1 MESTE
6 KNMTN
11 YAEHT
16 ARRRKFQATNPAT
29 GEVISEWFP
38 VSTEQEIEA
47 AAVKAHRA
55 FLDFRKVD
63 PNLRAGFLESI
74 GDEIIELGDTLIR
87 KCVEETGLPEGR
99 IIGERQ
105 RTVNQLK
112 LFAGLV
118 RDGSW
123 VNARI
128 DTALPDRV
136 PVPRSDLRQMQIP
149 VGPVCVFEAS
159 NFPLAF
165 STAGGDTASALASGC
180 TVVAKSHSN
189 HPGTS
194 TLIASAIQKAVKKNG
209 MSDGTFTLLHGP
221 GKDVGIAIVTNP
233 LIKAVGFT
241 GSFSGGMA
249 LVNAASKRKE
259 PIPVYAEMGSVNP
272 VFVLPDACSS
282 VGQEVAARLVDSIT
296 LGSGQFCTNPGLI
309 VLLNTDH
316 LPDFLKAA
324 QQRIASISGT
334 PMLSSAIKRSYDRGV
349 DDLLKLPAV
358 SELAVGNDGGTPWQG
373 TPRLLMT
380 SFQAFM
386 SNKELSEEVF
396 GPCSIV
402 VVADDKSQILELAK
416 SLNGHLTATIH
427 GTSLDLDQ
435 YSELVDV
442 LELKAGRIILNGV
455 PTGVEVCHSMVHGG
469 PFPAT
474 SDSRSTS
481 VGTLAIYRFTRPV
494 CYQDF
499 PEHILPA
506 ALQNKNPQSLMRM
519 INGTLT
525 RETAL

>member
-1 MESTE
+1 MESME
-6 KNMTN
+6 KNMAN
-11 YAEHT
+11 YAEPS
-16 ARRRKFQATNPAT
+16 ARRQQFQATNPAT
-29 GEVISEWFP
+29 GEVISEWFS
-38 VSTEQEIEA
+38 VSTEHEIQA
-47 AAVKAHRA
+47 AAVQADRA
-55 FLDFRKVD
+55 FQDFKKVA
-63 PNLRAGFLESI
+63 PNLRASFLESI

-87 KCVEETGLPEGR
+87 KCMEETGLPEGR
-99 IIGERQ
+99 ITGERQ

-118 RDGSW
+118 REGSW

-128 DTALPDRV
+128 DTAQPDRV
-136 PVPRSDLRQMQIP
+136 PLPKSDLRQMQIP

-194 TLIASAIQKAVKKNG
+194 ALVASAILKAVKKKG
-209 MSDGTFTLLHGP
+209 MPEGTFALLHGP
-221 GKDVGIAIVTNP
+221 GKDVGISMVTNP
-233 LIKAVGFT
+233 LIKAAGFT

-249 LVNAASKRKE
+249 LVEAASKRKA

-272 VFVLPDACSS
+272 VFVLPDACDSG
-282 VGQEVAARLVDSIT
+282 GQEVATKLVDSIT

-324 QQRIASISGT
+324 QGRISGISGT
-334 PMLSSAIKRSYDRGV
+334 PMLSSAIKRSYDKGV
-349 DDLLKLPAV
+349 DDFLSVPAV
-358 SELAVGNDGGTPWQG
+358 NELAVGKDGGTPLQG

-380 SFQAFM
+380 SFQGFM
-386 SNKELSEEVF
+386 RNKELSEEVF
-396 GPCSIV
+396 GPCSLIV
-402 VVADDKSQILELAK
+402 VAENKSEILELAK
-416 SLNGHLTATIH
+416 NLSGHLTATIH
-427 GTSLDLDQ
+427 GTPLDLDQ
-435 YSELVDV
+435 YSDLVEI
-442 LELKAGRIILNGV
+442 LEQKAGRIIFNGV

-499 PEHILPA
+499 PEQLLPP
-506 ALQNKNPQSLMRM
+506 ALQNKNPQSLRRM

-525 RETAL
+525 RDITL